1 MPIVYIT
8 VFLDLLGF
16 GLILPLLPY
25 YAQSFGATGLTLGAM
40 TTAYSAAQ
48 FIGAPIMGALSDRYG
63 RRPILLLTLLG
74 SAVSLT
80 CAGLATNLIQLTLAR
95 LVAGLCG
102 GSIAAAQAFIADVTT
117 AETRAKHMGILGACI
132 GLGFVLG
139 PAMGAALAPY
149 GFSTAAYAAAA
160 LAGLNFIW
168 GLFKLPETRSEAS
181 GIGRSSFSLGVITDA
196 LKAPLIR
203 PILGATFLTTVGFV
217 AMETTYPLLG
227 ARFYG
232 VDARDLG
239 KIFTFIGVIMV
250 IIQGGLLGRWVKR
263 YGEFSTAVTG
273 MIVNAVALAA
283 LPFAPSLNISIG
295 LLGFLALGQALS
307 SPTLSTI
314 LSRSASQETQGSTL
328 GLGQSLS
335 AFARAIGPL
344 IAGFLFDFR
353 IAVPYVVGGSLTLLG
368 AWWLFSI
375 RSAAPFVKMSPPPT
389 NDTQIRAVPR

>member
-1 MPIVYIT
+1 MPIVYLT

-25 YAQSFGATGLTLGAM
+25 YAQTFGATGLTLGVM

-48 FIGAPIMGALSDRYG
+48 FLGAPIMGALSDRYG
-63 RRPILLLTLLG
+63 RRPILLMTLLG

-80 CAGLATNLIQLTLAR
+80 CAGLATNLLQLTLAR

-117 AETRAKHMGILGACI
+117 PETRAKHMGILGACI

-149 GFSTAAYAAAA
+149 GFSTAAYAAAG
-160 LAGLNFIW
+160 LAGLNFLW
-168 GLFKLPETRSEAS
+168 GLFKLPETRLVGKNAAS
-181 GIGRSSFSLGVITDA
+181 SAFSLAVLLHA
-196 LKAPLIR
+196 LRAPMIR

-227 ARFYG
+227 SRFYG

-250 IIQGGLLGRWVKR
+250 LIQGGLLGRWVKR
-263 YGEFSTAVTG
+263 FGEFSTAITG
-273 MIVNAVALAA
+273 MVVNAVALAA
-283 LPFAPSLNISIG
+283 LPFASSLSVSIA
-295 LLGFLALGQALS
+295 LLGCLALGQALS

-314 LSRSASQETQGSTL
+314 LSRSASQENQGSTL
-328 GLGQSLS
+328 GLGQSLA

-344 IAGFLFDFR
+344 IAGILFDLR
-353 IAVPYVVGGSLTLLG
+353 VSMPYVLGGFLTMLG
-368 AWWLFSI
+368 AWWIFSI
-375 RSAAPFVKMSPPPT
+375 RAGEPLS
-389 NDTQIRAVPR
+389 RLAVRSDSGASTK

>member
-25 YAQSFGATGLTLGAM
+25 YAQSFGATGLTLGTM

-74 SAVSLT
+74 SAASMT
-80 CAGLATNLIQLTLAR
+80 CAGLSTSLTQLTLAR

-117 AETRAKHMGILGACI
+117 ADTRAKHMGILGACI

-139 PAMGAALAPY
+139 PALGAALAPY
-149 GFSTAAYAAAA
+149 GFSMAAYAAAG

-168 GLFKLPETRSEAS
+168 GLFKLPETRTVAT
-181 GIGRSSFSLGVITDA
+181 GLGRSSFSFSVISSA
-196 LKAPLIR
+196 LKAPVIR

-227 ARFYG
+227 SRFYA

-263 YGEFSTAVTG
+263 FGEFSTAVTG
-273 MIVNAVALAA
+273 MIINAVALVA

-335 AFARAIGPL
+335 ACARAIGPL
-344 IAGFLFDFR
+344 IAGLLFDLR
-353 IAVPYVVGGSLTLLG
+353 IPVPYIVGGSLTFLG
-368 AWWLFSI
+368 AWWLYSTK
-375 RSAAPFVKMSPPPT
+375 SAASSITMGTPT
-389 NDTQIRAVPR
+389 SDTRARA

>member
-1 MPIVYIT
+1 MPIVYLT

-25 YAQSFGATGLTLGAM
+25 YAQTFGATGLTLGAL

-48 FIGAPIMGALSDRYG
+48 FLGAPIMGALSDRYG

-80 CAGLATNLIQLTLAR
+80 CAGLASSLLQLTLAR

-117 AETRAKHMGILGACI
+117 PETRAKYMGLLGACI

-168 GLFKLPETRSEAS
+168 GLFKLPETRSTTQGERQSA
-181 GIGRSSFSLGVITDA
+181 FSLGVLRDA
-196 LKAPLIR
+196 LKAPVIR

-227 ARFYG
+227 AQFYG

-250 IIQGGLLGRWVKR
+250 IIQGGVLGRWVKR
-263 YGEFSTAVTG
+263 YGEFSTAITG
-273 MIVNAVALAA
+273 MVINAVALAA
-283 LPFAPSLNISIG
+283 LPFVSSLNASVA
-295 LLGFLALGQALS
+295 LLGGLALGQALS

-314 LSRSASQETQGSTL
+314 LSRSASKEAQGSTL

-344 IAGFLFDFR
+344 IAGFLFDVR
-353 IAVPYVVGGSLTLLG
+353 VSIPYIVGGTMTLLG

-375 RSAAPFVKMSPPPT
+375 RSAGSFVHAPSSHGGAPIHGKH
-389 NDTQIRAVPR
+389 